1 MFITRRYPLF
11 LYAPDG
17 VEGGDAGQ
25 APSVE
30 TPENANT
37 PEGTGTPT
45 DQQAART
52 NWEERYREAQSW
64 GTKSAQEA
72 AELREYKAL
81 IDDWNS
87 DDPDAQRRAAE
98 RLGIQ
103 LDEEEADAGQEYA
116 QLSPA
121 DRKLL
126 DDFNAS
132 RTEQQQTQ
140 QQEQQYNAYRADVD
154 PQLKTMGIP
163 EDLHELVAEAA
174 LQLPGLQTPQ
184 GLRPDL
190 QGAVAQIEALGLSV
204 AKLPSVQ
211 TKFIEN
217 YRKTKRAPAISS
229 SGTAGTQVPDLDKR
243 QDRIDWIVEQAQAQE
258 Q

>member
-1 MFITRRYPLF
+1 MLTTRRFPLF
-11 LYAPDG
+11 LFEANEAG
-17 VEGGDAGQ
+17 IAGQ
-25 APSVE
+25 APGVE
-30 TPENANT
+30 TPETANT
-37 PEGTGTPT
+37 PEGTGTN
-45 DQQAART
+45 DQAAQT

-103 LDEEEADAGQEYA
+103 LDEEPPADGQYA
-116 QLSPA
+116 QLDPA
-121 DRKLL
+121 ERKLL
-126 DDFNAS
+126 DEFKQS
-132 RTEQQQTQ
+132 QIQQQQTQ
-140 QQEQQYNAYRADVD
+140 QEQQQMAAYRADVD

-174 LQLPGLQTPQ
+174 LQLPGVQTPQ

-204 AKLPSVQ
+204 AQLPSVQ

-229 SGTAGTQVPDLDKR
+229 AGTAGTQVPDLDKR
-243 QDRIDWIVEQAQAQE
+243 SDRQAWMYERLMGDQ
-258 Q
+258 